1 MHMGSGKAKLD
12 PIFYVLD
19 HSDVPAKNLLPTHM
33 LRSPELIDAG
43 VELVKRGGY
52 IDCTAGSDEVAVK
65 EDARK
70 LFDLLHR
77 EGVNPDHVSLSSD
90 AYGSQ
95 PRFNDAGECVG
106 LTYASPKYLHKTIRA
121 LVRMGMPLEQALKLL
136 TTTPDASPQAP
147 TQISSYWMK
156 SSRSTASSR
165 EDSSRCGRR
174 NCA

>member
-1 MHMGSGKAKLD
+1 M
-12 PIFYVLD
+12 
-19 HSDVPAKNLLPTHM
+19 
-33 LRSPELIDAG
+33 
-43 VELVKRGGY
+43 
-52 IDCTAGSDEVAVK
+52 K

-136 TTTPDASPQAP
+136 TTTPRRMAERDASPQAP